1 MGGEFARLALLTS
14 DLTMRGHSRSVWCV
28 DDEDDGNGAIVAGWT
43 SGAPEAQRDAHN
55 RALIW
60 ALGLERQVKRVRTAR
75 LDFMAE
81 HERTM
86 ARGVYDDD
94 SAEPPRRMQ
103 AEILLMFIA
112 AGQLLRSLDA
122 FDGDRR
128 PHEGLDPERVRL
140 LRNALE
146 HWDEPAG
153 RSQTQ
158 LAAQDVDPETNRWR
172 QDGSGVVGHVDDRDL
187 QAWARAVY
195 EDVRTWDPW

>member
-1 MGGEFARLALLTS
+1 
-14 DLTMRGHSRSVWCV
+14 V
-28 DDEDDGNGAIVAGWT
+28 DDEDDGNGAIVAGWS
-43 SGAPEAQRDAHN
+43 SGASEAQRDAHN

-81 HERTM
+81 HKRTI
-86 ARGVYDDD
+86 ARGIYDDE

-112 AGQLLRSLDA
+112 SAQLLRALDA

-128 PHEGLDPERVRL
+128 PREGLDPERVRL

-146 HWDEPAG
+146 HWDDPSG
-153 RSQTQ
+153 RS
-158 LAAQDVDPETNRWR
+158 
-172 QDGSGVVGHVDDRDL
+172 
-187 QAWARAVY
+187 
-195 EDVRTWDPW
+195 